1 MLIVSVE
8 KADRTERGFGRSAR
22 EFAAFSGAT
31 GHAARHAAP
40 STKGRL

>member
-22 EFAAFSGAT
+22 ELAAFSSTNGRV
-31 GHAARHAAP
+31 ARHAAP
-40 STKGRL
+40 ATKGRL